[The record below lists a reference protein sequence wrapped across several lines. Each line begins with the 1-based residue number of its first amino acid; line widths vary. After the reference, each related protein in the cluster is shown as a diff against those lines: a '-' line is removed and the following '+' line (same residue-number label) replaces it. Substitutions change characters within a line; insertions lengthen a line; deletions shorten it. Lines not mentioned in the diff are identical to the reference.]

1 MEVYALVGASGTGK
15 SHRAQVVAREH
26 DIDLVIDDG
35 LLIKGS
41 KVIAGLSAK
50 REATKI
56 GAVRRALFMDPEHA
70 ESVAARIREE
80 APARLLILGTSEGM
94 VQKIAAVLG
103 IPTPGRM
110 ILINEIATNFE
121 INQARRIRLQRGT
134 HVIPAP
140 TFEVKKGFSGY
151 LLNPLQ
157 IFIKKRS
164 GMDDPEVV
172 EKSVVRPTY
181 SSLGR
186 FFIADNVITA
196 IAAKACEGSEGIA
209 RVSKVSI
216 ESKQDGIVV
225 AIDVVLRYGVHL
237 QEVMLMAQRY
247 VKEMIEYTTALN
259 VLAVNITARRIQL
272 D

>member
-1 MEVYALVGASGTGK
+1 MLFRSGK

-41 KVIAGLSAK
+41 KVIAGMSAK
-50 REATKI
+50 RESTKI
-56 GAVRRALFMDPEHA
+56 GAVRRALFMDSEHA
-70 ESVAARIREE
+70 ENVASRIRDE
-80 APARLLILGTSEGM
+80 APAKLLILGTSEGM
-94 VQKIAAVLG
+94 VQKIAQVLSV
-103 IPTPGRM
+103 PPPGRIIM
-110 ILINEIATNFE
+110 INEIATNFE

-157 IFIKKRS
+157 IFIKKKS
-164 GMDDPEVV
+164 DVGDAEVV

-196 IAAKACEGSEGIA
+196 IASKACEGSEGIA

-216 ESKQDGIVV
+216 ESKTEGIIV
-225 AIDVVLRYGVHL
+225 AMDVGLRYGVHI
-237 QEVMLMAQRY
+237 QEVLLMAQRY

>member
-1 MEVYALVGASGTGK
+1 MDVYALVGASGTGK

-35 LLIKGS
+35 LLIQGS
-41 KVIAGLSAK
+41 KVIAGMSAK

-70 ESVAARIREE
+70 ENVASRIRDES
-80 APARLLILGTSEGM
+80 PKKLLILGTSEGM
-94 VQKIAAVLG
+94 VKKIAQVLDLPAPER
-103 IPTPGRM
+103 IIM
-110 ILINEIATNFE
+110 INEIASNFE

-157 IFIKKRS
+157 IFIKKKS
-164 GMDDPEVV
+164 GIDGTEVV

-196 IAAKACEGSEGIA
+196 IASKACEGSEGIA
-209 RVSKVSI
+209 RVTKVTIDSKP
-216 ESKQDGIVV
+216 EGIVV
-225 AIDVVLRYGVHL
+225 SLDVALRYGVHI
-237 QEVMLMAQRY
+237 QEVLMMAQRY

-259 VLAVNITARRIQL
+259 VLAVNVTARRIQL

>member
-1 MEVYALVGASGTGK
+1 MEVVALVGASGTGK
-15 SHRAQVVAREH
+15 SHRAQVVASDM
-26 DIDLVIDDG
+26 DIEYIIDDG

-41 KVIAGLSAK
+41 KVIAGYSAK
-50 REATKI
+50 RESTKI
-56 GAVRRALFMDPEHA
+56 GAVRRALFMSAEHA
-70 ESVAARIREE
+70 ELVAQRIREE
-80 APARLLILGTSEGM
+80 DPSRILILGTSDGM
-94 VQKIAAVLG
+94 VRKIAEVLG
-103 IPTPGRM
+103 LPEPERIVQITEVASS
-110 ILINEIATNFE
+110 LE

-157 IFIKKRS
+157 VFIKKKS
-164 GMDDPEVV
+164 GSGDPEVI

-196 IAAKACEGSEGIA
+196 IAGKACESSEGIVK
-209 RVSKVSI
+209 VSKISI
-216 ESKQDGIVV
+216 DSRPEGV
-225 AIDVVLRYGVHL
+225 AISMDVALRYGIHIQDVL
-237 QEVMLMAQRY
+237 LMAQRY
-247 VKEMIEYTTALN
+247 VKEMVEYTTALN
-259 VLAVNITARRIQL
+259 VLSVHIAARRVVL

>member
-1 MEVYALVGASGTGK
+1 MQVYALVGASGTGK

-26 DIDLVIDDG
+26 EIDLVIDDG

-70 ESVAARIREE
+70 ENVSSRIREDNPE
-80 APARLLILGTSEGM
+80 KVLILGTSEGM
-94 VQKIAAVLG
+94 VQKIAQVLVLPDPEK
-103 IPTPGRM
+103 IIM
-110 ILINEIATNFE
+110 ITEIASPVE

-157 IFIKKRS
+157 IFIKRKT
-164 GMDDPEVV
+164 GIDDPEVI

-186 FFIADNVITA
+186 FFIGDNVISA
-196 IAAKACEGSEGIA
+196 IAAKACESSEGIA
-209 RVSKVSI
+209 KVSKVTIDTKAEGVSVSM
-216 ESKQDGIVV
+216 EV
-225 AIDVVLRYGVHL
+225 AIRYGIHL
-237 QEVMLMAQRY
+237 PDVLMMAQRY
-247 VKEMIEYTTALN
+247 VKEMVEHTTALN
-259 VLAVNITARRIQL
+259 VLAVNITARRIVL